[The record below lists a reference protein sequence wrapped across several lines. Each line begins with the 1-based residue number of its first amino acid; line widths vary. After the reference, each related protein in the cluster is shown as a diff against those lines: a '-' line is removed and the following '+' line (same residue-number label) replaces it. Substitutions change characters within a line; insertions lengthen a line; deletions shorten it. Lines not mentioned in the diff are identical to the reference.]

1 MKKILLVVLG
11 LVAGSA
17 SFANTN
23 DSNKPSASA
32 SIISNDKVKL
42 MVAPMKAKA
51 RVDLKDFYGHVLYTT
66 NLYLGNGV
74 LQIFDISKLETGE
87 YELSVSVG
95 KERTTKTFDITET
108 VSKQL
113 VTIQN

>member
-23 DSNKPSASA
+23 DNGKPSAYA

-42 MVAPMKAKA
+42 VVAPMEAQA
-51 RVDLKDFYGHVLYTT
+51 RLDLLDDFGHVLYTS
-66 NLYLGNGV
+66 NLNLGGGF
-74 LQIFDISKLETGE
+74 LQVFDISKLEKGV
-87 YELSVSVG
+87 YKLSVSVG
-95 KERTTKTFDITET
+95 KERTVKTFDITET
-108 VSKQL
+108 PSLPL
-113 VTIQN
+113 VKIQN